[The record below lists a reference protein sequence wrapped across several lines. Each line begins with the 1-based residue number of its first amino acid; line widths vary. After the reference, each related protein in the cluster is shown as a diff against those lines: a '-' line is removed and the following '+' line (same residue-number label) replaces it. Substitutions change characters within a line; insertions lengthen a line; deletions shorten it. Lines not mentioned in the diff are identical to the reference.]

1 MIKYRL
7 LLAFTGWFLFLVAE
21 ATPQEKRPISHSDY
35 DQWKQIENYSIS
47 NDGIRVAYE
56 INPQEGD
63 GWLYFKTLNEL
74 SLDSLPRGSKAE
86 FSSASNFAV
95 YTIKTP
101 FDTLRKAKLDK
112 VKKDKLP
119 KDSLGITVF
128 DKVDI
133 FKFANLK
140 SFQLPADDSDWVA
153 VLTETV
159 ITKPIQDSAYTDSVA
174 TQKKP
179 RSKSKKADKLG
190 SLTIL
195 NPVRGDSAVF
205 QRVKHYQISDNG
217 KVCVFVQQFDDAVDS
232 VQVSAFFTDDNK
244 AKVLYSA
251 KGSIAHLAT
260 DKTGHQMAFTHSV
273 DTTKT
278 KSFSLFYVN
287 LMKEKL
293 IEATGESFTRLDSGW
308 AVSEYRNPWF
318 NKAGSELY
326 FGTSPKPIAPPKDTL
341 TEDEKV
347 SLDIWN
353 WKDDRLQSQQ
363 LKALDGDKKRS
374 YIAVYHP
381 KSDQVIQLATT
392 SIPVINIDNQA
403 TGTLSLAFD
412 HQPYRWFSSWDN
424 GNYRDVYLIDRQ
436 TGARRKIISKA
447 SSVVSLDPAQ
457 GSVVWFN
464 QQDSSWNAY
473 LIDENQQVNLTRKL
487 EVAFFDEKNDVPN
500 EASPYGMAGWVE
512 DGRCVVYDA
521 YDLWLLDPKGKKAA
535 YCLTRGEG
543 RDTKTRYRYITL
555 DKEQQTL
562 PGQLLLSVF
571 NTRTKD
577 AGFASA
583 GLFENGAPKTMVL
596 ESCRFSTPMKSKHR
610 NQLIWRK
617 ERFDVYP
624 DLYTSTLD
632 FTRMEQLTFVN
643 AEQRTFAWGSVDL
656 VNWMTFNGDSA
667 QGLLYYPADF
677 DSTKTY
683 PMLVYFYEKY
693 TDELNRYYMPK
704 PIRSVINFSYY
715 TSNGYFIF
723 IPDIDYN
730 DGFPGQS
737 AYDYVVSGTQALVN
751 EHSFINR
758 SKLGIQGQS
767 WGGYQTAWLI
777 TRTNMFTAAMAGAPV
792 SNMTSA
798 YGGIRWESGV
808 SRAFQYEQGQSRI
821 GGSLWQKRDLYIE
834 NSPLF
839 FADRVETPLLI
850 MHNDADGA
858 VPWYQGIEFFSALR
872 RLQKPVWMLVYNN
885 APHNLKRRAD
895 CKDLTVRMQQY
906 FDFYLKDAPE
916 PEWMKTGVP
925 ALEKG
930 INTGL
935 ELVE

>member
-47 NDGIRVAYE
+47 HDGIRVAYE
-56 INPQEGD
+56 INQQEGD

-119 KDSLGITVF
+119 KDSLGITAF
-128 DKVDI
+128 DKGDY
-133 FKFANLK
+133 FKFADLK
-140 SFQLPADDSDWVA
+140 SFQLPSDESDWVA
-153 VLTETV
+153 VLTEME
-159 ITKPIQDSAYTDSVA
+159 IAKPIQDSASTDSVT

-195 NPVRGDSAVF
+195 NPVRGDSVVF

-217 KVCVFVQQFDDAVDS
+217 EVCVFVQQFDDAIDS
-232 VQVSAFFTDDNK
+232 VQVSAFFTDVNK
-244 AKVLYSA
+244 TRVLYSA

-260 DKTGHQMAFTHSV
+260 DRTGQQMAFTYSA

-278 KSFSLFYVN
+278 KSYSLFYAN
-287 LMKEKL
+287 LQKEKL
-293 IEATGESFTRLDSGW
+293 IEATGESFARLDSGW
-308 AVSEYRNPWF
+308 TVSEYRNPWF

-412 HQPYRWFSSWDN
+412 YQPYRWFSSWDN

-436 TGARRKIISKA
+436 TGVRRKIISKA
-447 SSVVSLDPAQ
+447 SSVVALDPAQ

-473 LIDENQQVNLTRKL
+473 LIDENQQVNLTGKL

-562 PGQLLLSVF
+562 PSQLLLSVF

-577 AGFASA
+577 AGFASV

-596 ESCRFSTPMKSKHR
+596 ESYRFSTPVKSKHK

-617 ERFDVYP
+617 ERFGVYP
-624 DLYTSTLD
+624 DLYTSTIVFD
-632 FTRMEQLTFVN
+632 RIEQLTFID
-643 AEQRTFAWGSVDL
+643 AEQRAFAWGSVDL
-656 VNWMTFNGDSA
+656 VDWITFNGDSA

-723 IPDIDYN
+723 IPDIAYN

-737 AYDYVVSGTQALVN
+737 AYDYVVSGTQAMVN
-751 EHSFINR
+751 KHSCINR
-758 SKLGIQGQS
+758 HKLGIQGQS

-777 TRTNMFTAAMAGAPV
+777 TRTNMYTAAMAGAPV

-821 GGSLWQKRDLYIE
+821 GGNLWQKRDLYIE

-872 RLQKPVWMLVYNN
+872 RLHKPVWMLVYNN

-925 ALEKG
+925 AIEKG